1 MKSEISEQL
10 VCLLLAGGGRPRAP
24 AATLRAP
31 CPGHKR
37 AESLLLRAQGIGS
50 GASLAIS
57 KECKYPEIT
66 FRFFDYILSIDY
78 TLNDFVGLGNWEYI
92 TEDTDKEAQAG
103 TKAIVDLVEEDKDSS
118 YQEMSAVNDLLF
130 MRPGFMCKD
139 YDYGGFA
146 YDSRA

>member
-31 CPGHKR
+31 CPRHKR
-37 AESLLLRAQGIGS
+37 AESFLLRAQGIGS

-103 TKAIVDLVEEDKDSS
+103 TKAIVDMVEEDKDSS
-118 YQEMSAVNDLLF
+118 Y
-130 MRPGFMCKD
+130 
-139 YDYGGFA
+139 
-146 YDSRA
+146 